1 MELNGNFRFGKYKI
15 NSLTTKGVTESDDNS
30 ITFIQNEPQ
39 REKNVEKMNRASVT
53 CGVIPKIPNINREE
67 GGIYFFLFCP
77 HPYPRQSPQ
86 KQSSGGCWEG
96 T

>member
-39 REKNVEKMNRASVT
+39 REKNVEK
-53 CGVIPKIPNINREE
+53 
-67 GGIYFFLFCP
+67 
-77 HPYPRQSPQ
+77 
-86 KQSSGGCWEG
+86 
-96 T
+96 